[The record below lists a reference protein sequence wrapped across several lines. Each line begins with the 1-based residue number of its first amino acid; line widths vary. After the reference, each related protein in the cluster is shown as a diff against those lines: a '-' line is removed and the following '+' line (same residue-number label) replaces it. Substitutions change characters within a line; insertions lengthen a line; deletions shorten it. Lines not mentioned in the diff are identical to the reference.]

1 MGVNSYMFIPLY
13 GDGYEIFVQF
23 LRKDKIV
30 SLDDVAVAYF
40 ILDRIP
46 VGWNDNLHDLNFKYL

>member
-1 MGVNSYMFIPLY
+1 MFIPLY

-46 VGWNDNLHDLNFKYL
+46 VG